1 MKKPIKILAVAV
13 LVVSVSL
20 FVLSIAAKSSGI
32 YINTT
37 PSLPLGFYRIVDEP
51 IQKGAHVAF
60 CPPQTDLFDDALAR
74 GYIGRGNCPGGYSLL
89 LKRVVAVAGD
99 TALIDQAGI
108 VVNGKYLPNSAQL
121 TVDAEGYSLPQYRLQ
136 AVLEDSECLLLSD
149 LNPQSFDARY
159 FGFIARDQIKQVV
172 RPIFTWGR

>member
-1 MKKPIKILAVAV
+1 MILI
-13 LVVSVSL
+13 LSIGL
-20 FVLSIAAKSSGI
+20 FVLSIAAKSYGI

-37 PSLPLGFYRIVDEP
+37 TSLPLGFYRIIDES

-89 LKRVVAVAGD
+89 LKRVVAMAGD
-99 TALIDQAGI
+99 TVLIDQAGI
-108 VVNGKYLPNSAQL
+108 FVNGEYLPNSAQL
-121 TVDAEGYSLPQYRLQ
+121 KIDAEGHALPQYRLQ
-136 AVLEDSECLLLSD
+136 AVLEDSEYLLLSD

-159 FGFIARDQIKQVV
+159 FGFIARDQIRQVV
-172 RPIFTWGR
+172 RPIFIWSH